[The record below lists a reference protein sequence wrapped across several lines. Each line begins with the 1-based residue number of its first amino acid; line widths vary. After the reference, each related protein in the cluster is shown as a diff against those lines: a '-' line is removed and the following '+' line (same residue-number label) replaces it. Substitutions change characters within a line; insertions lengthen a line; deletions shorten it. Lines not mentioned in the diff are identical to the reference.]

1 MQIFHLSVIMI
12 TIQFRSLYF
21 LSIYIMAQIKKDDIT
36 FEIQDELQV
45 KYPELIQLILATES
59 MDNDERQYWFD
70 IMPSMTDA
78 QIDRLYDILETERRK
93 LAELEVKYQKEIKAL
108 NEKHLIEW
116 QEVQMKEAKKK
127 VEKVKS
133 EDAKKG
139 KQEDPDE
146 ILAMLNDL

>member
-1 MQIFHLSVIMI
+1 
-12 TIQFRSLYF
+12 
-21 LSIYIMAQIKKDDIT
+21 MAQIQKGEVTFQIT
-36 FEIQDELQV
+36 DELQAR
-45 KYPELIQLILATES
+45 YPELITLITATES

-78 QIDRLYDILETERRK
+78 QVDRLFDILETERKK
-93 LAELEVKYQKEIKAL
+93 LSELEVKYQKEIKTL

-116 QEVQMKEAKKK
+116 QEMQVKEGKKK
-127 VEKVKS
+127 VAA
-133 EDAKKG
+133 AKAEEG